1 MRNIYDIIT
10 EQKIIVD
17 INITSYDMDYTIN
30 HLSEQCDLYC
40 VQEGMGEGIKNVANK
55 IIEFIKSIIRKI
67 RELIQKV
74 INFFTGK
81 RDTVKRMDKQIQ
93 DANNGIKPSDQGSPE
108 GAASVAAAK
117 KAADEQAARTAQV
130 KKEYEEKKAARE
142 KAEREEK
149 EKEAA
154 EKRKREEEQR
164 VKKENERNE
173 KLKKANNIY
182 EVLKNSKTK
191 VQITHFVGI
200 QKKMDLSN
208 KFFRAIQS
216 TAKEFAEKG
225 NVNDAVFKSVVL
237 DRAFRGRGGVGFSNS
252 EEQSKSLKHRIEL
265 ELGEDGETP
274 RERHVSI
281 LADVVYDYLNEANE
295 IIKYISSQ
303 GKVAEDNLGKLI
315 KMLEQMRNQA
325 VTDREEMETQ
335 QKMNMVK
342 MASSMIAEFVNVMCM
357 NITNCYNVSLKIAD
371 KAKTDYI
378 NSIL

>member
-10 EQKIIVD
+10 EQKIVID
-17 INITSYDMDYTIN
+17 INMSSYDMEYTIN
-30 HLSEQCDLYC
+30 QLYEQCDLYY
-40 VQEGMGEGIKNVANK
+40 VQEGIGEGIKNVANK

-74 INFFTGK
+74 INFFTDK
-81 RDTVKRMDKQIQ
+81 KDVVKKMDKQIQ
-93 DANNGIKPSDQGSPE
+93 DANNGIKPNDQGSPE
-108 GAASVAAAK
+108 GSAAVDKAK

-154 EKRKREEEQR
+154 EKRKREDEER
-164 VKKENERNE
+164 TKKEKERNE

-191 VQITHFVGI
+191 VQVTHFVGI

-208 KFFRAIQS
+208 NFFKAVQT

-225 NVNDAVFKSVVL
+225 NVNDVAFKNFVL
-237 DRAFRGRGGVGFSNS
+237 DRAFRGRGGVGFSGS
-252 EEQSKSLKHRIEL
+252 AEQAKSLKNRIEL

-274 RERHVSI
+274 REREVSI
-281 LADVVYDYLNEANE
+281 IADVVYDYLNEASQ
-295 IIKYISSQ
+295 IISYISSQ

-315 KMLEQMRNQA
+315 KMLEQMRNQS
-325 VTDREEMETQ
+325 VTSRDEMETQ

-378 NSIL
+378 NSIV